1 MYVDLALHD
10 DAEIIGRI
18 CNDKKCAEIQ
28 TTEEA
33 INQEVAHDTLEG
45 NVTCE
50 TAFDTLEV
58 KAYEDIGGDAILEL
72 GETYVPGSS
81 QNSGFQ

>member
-1 MYVDLALHD
+1 M
-10 DAEIIGRI
+10 
-18 CNDKKCAEIQ
+18 
-28 TTEEA
+28 
-33 INQEVAHDTLEG
+33 
-45 NVTCE
+45 TCE
-50 TAFDTLEV
+50 KAFDTLEV